1 MNINKINQAPIEHV
15 TTPQNPHT
23 AHETA
28 VRREDVH
35 VRNGKQ
41 EISEINIHDLAE
53 TLNSAAKSVNR
64 RMAFSVNDKTNRV
77 VIKVIN
83 TENNEVIREIPSKEL
98 IRVYEHIHDMIG
110 LFVDEAR

>member
-1 MNINKINQAPIEHV
+1 MNINKITQAPIEHAAQS
-15 TTPQNPHT
+15 PSPHT
-23 AHETA
+23 IHEA
-28 VRREDVH
+28 AAPREIVREH
-35 VRNGKQ
+35 NGKQ
-41 EISEINIHDLAE
+41 EVSEINIHDLAE

-77 VIKVIN
+77 IIKVIN
-83 TENNEVIREIPSKEL
+83 TENNEIIREIPAKEL